1 MMYLLTKI
9 EGDVESGAY
18 ASIDEE
24 GTPIV
29 QFFVNK
35 DDAICYNTQLEAIGQ
50 EIKVTEINSD
60 ILDKFC
66 GVIGHAYTVVDEG
79 EIVIPRMET
88 LQHALV
94 NLSPFN
100 DYFS

>member
-1 MMYLLTKI
+1 MYLLTKH
-9 EGDVESGAY
+9 EGDIESGAY
-18 ASIDEE
+18 ASVDDD

-35 DDAICYNTQLEAIGQ
+35 DDAITYNTMLEAIGQ
-50 EIKVTEINSD
+50 DIGITEID
-60 ILDKFC
+60 PEMLDKFC
-66 GVIGHAYTVVDEG
+66 GVLGHAYSVADEG
-79 EIVIPRMET
+79 EMVIPRIET

-100 DYFS
+100 DSF

>member
-1 MMYLLTKI
+1 MYLLTKI
-9 EGDVESGAY
+9 EGDVGSGAY

-35 DDAICYNTQLEAIGQ
+35 DDAITYNTMLEAIDQ
-50 EIKVTEINSD
+50 EISVTEID
-60 ILDKFC
+60 PELLDKFC

-94 NLSPFN
+94 NLNPFD
-100 DYFS
+100 DYLS